1 MRTCTT
7 RTRTET
13 HPSIFTG
20 SNLNHAPMAE
30 NDLVVPEDALA
41 VGAEIAHGS
50 NGVVHDATLC
60 GVRVCAKV
68 RQPDA

>member
-1 MRTCTT
+1 
-7 RTRTET
+7 
-13 HPSIFTG
+13 
-20 SNLNHAPMAE
+20 MAE

-68 RQPDA
+68 RRCVHPACAARAIR

>member
-1 MRTCTT
+1 
-7 RTRTET
+7 
-13 HPSIFTG
+13 
-20 SNLNHAPMAE
+20 MAE